1 MIYFFYGED
10 IDRARTKSH
19 ELVQS
24 LLKKKQHASF
34 FKIDVEN
41 CNEAIIEEYIESQGL
56 FENKYIILLDRI
68 SEDKNTKAVFISKIK
83 EIAESQNIFIV
94 LEGKLDKA
102 TITKIEKNSEKYLKF
117 DLPKGVQKE
126 EYNAFALAD
135 ALGKKDKKNLW
146 ILYRKAIE
154 KGEAPEAL
162 HGMMFW
168 KVKTMLMNNYLGVYS
183 KDELYNLSDKLISI
197 YHDSRRGVHEL
208 ETGLESLIL
217 SL

>member
-117 DLPKGVQKE
+117 D
-126 EYNAFALAD
+126 
-135 ALGKKDKKNLW
+135 
-146 ILYRKAIE
+146 
-154 KGEAPEAL
+154 
-162 HGMMFW
+162 
-168 KVKTMLMNNYLGVYS
+168 
-183 KDELYNLSDKLISI
+183 
-197 YHDSRRGVHEL
+197 
-208 ETGLESLIL
+208 
-217 SL
+217 